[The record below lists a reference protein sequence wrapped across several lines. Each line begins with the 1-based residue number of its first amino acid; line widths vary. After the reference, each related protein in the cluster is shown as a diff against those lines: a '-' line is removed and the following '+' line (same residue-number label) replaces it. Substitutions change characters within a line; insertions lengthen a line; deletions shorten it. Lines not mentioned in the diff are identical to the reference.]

1 MKFRHFRAALLLAA
15 LSLPAPAAAQEVVRI
30 HAEGGGGW
38 MGVLFGWD
46 EGRERE
52 ARVRRVAPASPA
64 GRAGLR
70 VDDVVVRIDGRAATE
85 DEVEAL
91 RGRLE
96 PGDTVRMAVRRDG
109 REETRLVVAA
119 DRPGDVIVL
128 RDGELLPLGRG
139 GERMEI
145 NLKKMDVE
153 LDTLFR
159 RMDSLRVKLREH
171 PDMVIRF
178 DTAFRVLGDSLRRE
192 LMRRPM
198 IIDGERM
205 RIEDEIHGAMLPF
218 MMEFGPRS
226 VAGAEFAEMNAG
238 LARYFQTP
246 RGLLILQV
254 APESPAS
261 RAGLEAGDV
270 VVEAGGEAVESAGDL
285 REAFFGDEDGR
296 VTLDV
301 VRQGRRQE
309 VEVRWER
316 GEMRRM
322 RVGPGERMRVP
333 GPERERV
340 RIRTREEADRARE
353 ESAGLREEMARVR
366 AEALAVADEVRVDAV
381 EIREEVLR
389 DLSEVH
395 GETIREAMRAG
406 EVALRDAAVA
416 SETALRQSAVARE
429 EASRAVA
436 RARVDAARALE
447 DARREL
453 REAFGDEPGTI
464 EL

>member
-1 MKFRHFRAALLLAA
+1 MKFRTLGAALLLAA
-15 LSLPAPAAAQEVVRI
+15 LALPGRGAAQEVVRI
-30 HAEGGGGW
+30 RTEGGGGW

-52 ARVRRVAPASPA
+52 ARVRRVAPESPA

-70 VDDVVVRIDGRAATE
+70 EDDVVLRIDGRAATE
-85 DEVEAL
+85 SEVEAL
-91 RGRLE
+91 RERLE

-119 DRPGDVIVL
+119 GRPGDVIVL

-139 GERMEI
+139 GERMELE
-145 NLKKMDVE
+145 LKKMDVE
-153 LDTLFR
+153 LDTLFH
-159 RMDSLRVKLREH
+159 RMDSLRVRLREH

-192 LMRRPM
+192 LRRRPM

-205 RIEDEIHGAMLPF
+205 RIEDELHGAMLPF

-226 VAGAEFAEMNAG
+226 VAGAEFTEMNAG

-270 VVEAGGEAVESAGDL
+270 VVEAGGEAVESVGDL

-301 VRQGRRQE
+301 VRQGRRRE
-309 VEVRWER
+309 VDVRWER
-316 GEMRRM
+316 GEMLRM

-333 GPERERV
+333 GPGRERV
-340 RIRTREEADRARE
+340 RIRAREEAGRARE
-353 ESAGLREEMARVR
+353 ESAGLREEMMRVR
-366 AEALAVADEVRVDAV
+366 DVALAAADEVRVDAARV
-381 EIREEVLR
+381 RDEVLHEMA
-389 DLSEVH
+389 EVH
-395 GETIREAMRAG
+395 RETVREAMRAG
-406 EVALRDAAVA
+406 EVALRDAAA
-416 SETALRQSAVARE
+416 AGETAMRESAVARE
-429 EASRAVA
+429 EAARAVA
-436 RARVDAARALE
+436 RARVNAARALE